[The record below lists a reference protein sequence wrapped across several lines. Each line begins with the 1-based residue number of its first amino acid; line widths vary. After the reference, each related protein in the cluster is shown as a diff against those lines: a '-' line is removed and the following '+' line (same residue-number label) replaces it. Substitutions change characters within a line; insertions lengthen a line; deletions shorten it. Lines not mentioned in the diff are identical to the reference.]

1 MFFGR
6 IAAIAL
12 GAIAVCGVGA
22 ATIER
27 RAQSSTAQPVEV
39 PYNEDMISQAAG
51 LVQQSYCK
59 PGSYKPGLQIGDSKL
74 LWTTGDG
81 NHRQRVLIY
90 HSKSLGIAVA
100 FEGTNSSSLL
110 SDLNDVLARP
120 DPPNNLYRE
129 YMPNG
134 VKLMHG
140 FQDAY
145 VKLAADVMPAIK
157 KYKDQFHES
166 RVTVIG
172 HSLGAAIG
180 LIASMDVQY
189 RIDCGLYKSYL
200 FGLPR
205 VGNAAFADVVDKTIG
220 HKLHWFVSGRDWVP
234 SMPPREFGYQHP
246 SNYVW
251 IYPANTTN
259 WKLYPGQEN
268 VHGFPTVSQEWGSFD
283 DHQGVYFHTQIGAS
297 LGRCPATVGKD

>member
-1 MFFGR
+1 MFFSR
-6 IAAIAL
+6 IAALAL
-12 GAIAVCGVGA
+12 SAFAISSVSA
-22 ATIER
+22 AAIER
-27 RAQSSTAQPVEV
+27 RAQTSTTQPVDV
-39 PYNEDMISQAAG
+39 PYNVDMISQAAG

-59 PGSYKPGLQIGDSKL
+59 PGSYEAGLEVGDSKL
-74 LWTTGDG
+74 LWSTGDG
-81 NHRQRVLIY
+81 NFRQRVLIY

-100 FEGTNSSSLL
+100 FEGTNTSSLL
-110 SDLNDVLARP
+110 SDANDVMFWHDL
-120 DPPNNLYRE
+120 PNSRYSE

-134 VKLMHG
+134 IRLMHG
-140 FQDAY
+140 FQEAY
-145 VKLAADVMPAIK
+145 IKLVDDVMPAIK
-157 KYKDQFHES
+157 KYKSQYNES

-189 RIDCGLYKSYL
+189 RIDSGLYKSYL

-205 VGNAAFADVVDKTIG
+205 VGNHVFADLVDKTIG

-234 SMPPREFGYQHP
+234 SVPPREFDYQHP

-251 IYPANTTN
+251 IYPANSTN

-268 VHGFPTVSQEWGSFD
+268 VHGFPTVSQEWGVFD

-297 LGRCPATVGKD
+297 LGRCPATVGQD